1 MAGETGPIIHTTSLP
16 VAMLLAGFFAIAVY
30 NSLEIYIAIYRT
42 FRRRRGLYFWSALC
56 ANTGIPIL
64 SLSCLLRFFDVA
76 PAGPMGIVIDI
87 GWWMMVT
94 GQCLMLYSRLHL
106 VIGDP
111 GKLRW
116 VLGMIIAAF
125 LFIEVPV
132 GALFI
137 VNSFYDNSNVKTP
150 ITAVFDGMEKMQLV
164 ILSLVESLL
173 SGLYVYEWS
182 GMRKDIEIIKGRKVR
197 TLYHELNSSA
207 NLLTNIVAIQFA
219 NLFQVQTTYK
229 PVVYSIKLKVE
240 TYVLS
245 NLANL
250 VSSSASCERG
260 LEFPIDMPLDT
271 TASDP
276 WQHQRTPSEGSTAR
290 MAKSGGVIDARG
302 LSLSST
308 LSGKSALQMP
318 KKSLSV

>member
-1 MAGETGPIIHTTSLP
+1 MAGETGPIIQTVSLP

-30 NSLEIYIAIYRT
+30 NSLEIYIFIYRT

-64 SLSCLLRFFDVA
+64 SLSCLLRYFDVA
-76 PAGPMGIVIDI
+76 PSGPMAIAIDL

-94 GQCLMLYSRLHL
+94 SQCLMLYSCLHL

-111 GKLRW
+111 RKLRW
-116 VLGMIIAAF
+116 VLGMIITAY
-125 LFIEVPV
+125 
-132 GALFI
+132 
-137 VNSFYDNSNVKTP
+137 YDNPNTKAS

-164 ILSLVESLL
+164 ILTLVEALL

-182 GMRKDIEIIKGRKVR
+182 SMRKDIEIIKGRKVR
-197 TLYHELNSSA
+197 TLYHEL
-207 NLLTNIVAIQFA
+207 LGLFIVVVALDISLIAIQFA

-240 TYVLS
+240 TFVLS

-250 VSSSASCERG
+250 VSSSANCERG
-260 LEFPIDMPLDT
+260 LEFPVGSMPLDM
-271 TASDP
+271 AANDP
-276 WQHQRTPSEGSTAR
+276 WQPQRTPSEGSAAR
-290 MAKSGGVIDARG
+290 MAKLGGAIDTRG

-308 LSGKSALQMP
+308 ISGKSALQMP
-318 KKSLSV
+318 KKPLSV